1 MKKQSIANR
10 KSLERIRERDPDKY
24 EEKKRRNKFY
34 AAKSFI
40 KLYAK
45 PLELVELNKLI
56 KEKQKKSIKKA
67 R

>member
-56 KEKQKKSIKKA
+56 KEKQKNQ
-67 R
+67 

>member
-10 KSLERIRERDPDKY
+10 KSLEKIKEREPDRY

-45 PLELVELNKLI
+45 PPELVELNNLI
-56 KEKQKKSIKKA
+56 KEKQKNQ
-67 R
+67 

>member
-10 KSLERIRERDPDKY
+10 KSLERIKEREPDRY

-45 PLELVELNKLI
+45 PQELVELNNSI
-56 KEKQKKSIKKA
+56 KEKQKNQ
-67 R
+67 